1 MLIKEVVFAFIEEKP
16 IWIVNPIGSRGEM
29 KFWAELFCEYALT
42 LLRLHGAY
50 LILTT
55 MNIAANLFDAHSIVG
70 DLGLIGILAIIFSET
85 GLLIGLAFPGDSLLF
100 IAGIAASSAGAEI
113 LGGASLDPLA
123 VFIGALLA
131 AISGSQFGY
140 FLGNRY
146 GRKLFDRPN
155 GRFFTQER
163 VAQTERWLTKYGIG
177 KALILARFIP
187 FVRTLINPTV
197 GIIGYPAGTFFFWNC
212 IGALIWTQGVLGAG
226 FILGNRI
233 SGSVD
238 KYLLPIVGLIIII
251 SVLPVVIEVL
261 KEWRTKR
268 HLS

>member
-1 MLIKEVVFAFIEEKP
+1 
-16 IWIVNPIGSRGEM
+16 
-29 KFWAELFCEYALT
+29 
-42 LLRLHGAY
+42 
-50 LILTT
+50 

-70 DLGLIGILAIIFSET
+70 DLGLVGILAIIFAET

-113 LGGASLDPLA
+113 LGGASLDALSL
-123 VFIGALLA
+123 FIGAPVI
-131 AISGSQFGY
+131 AIIGSQVGH

-197 GIIGYPAGTFFFWNC
+197 GIIGYPARKFLLWNAV
-212 IGALIWTQGVLGAG
+212 GAVIWTQGVIGAG
-226 FILGNRI
+226 YILGNRI
-233 SGSVD
+233 SGSID
-238 KYLLPIVGLIIII
+238 RYLLPIIGVIVFL
-251 SVLPVVIEVL
+251 SVLPVALEVL